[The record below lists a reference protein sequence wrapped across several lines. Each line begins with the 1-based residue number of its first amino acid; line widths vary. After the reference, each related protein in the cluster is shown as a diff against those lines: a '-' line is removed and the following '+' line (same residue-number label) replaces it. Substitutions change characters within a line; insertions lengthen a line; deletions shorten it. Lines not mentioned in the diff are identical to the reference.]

1 MALPMT
7 ENDRDREGVPP
18 TIQELVQTHRD
29 ATGHSLHTLEQ
40 RSGDDHPVHFSYWH
54 KILTGKIKAFPT
66 NPETFTGIARAL
78 GTTELA
84 VVLGFARQF
93 GVPIRTPAFASQVPS
108 AVDTIPP
115 EEQRAWL
122 TLLRERAVGETRTR
136 NPAPVVTDEEIAAR
150 GLLPGRP
157 ATARV
162 KHRDH
167 C

>member
-1 MALPMT
+1 MALPVT
-7 ENDRDREGVPP
+7 ENDGDCEGVPP

-29 ATGHSLHTLEQ
+29 ATGHSLHTLEA
-40 RSGDDHPVHFSYWH
+40 RSGDERPVHFSYWH

-66 NPETFTGIARAL
+66 NPETFTGIAQAL

-93 GVPIRTPAFASQVPS
+93 GIPIRTPAFAAQVPS

-122 TLLRERAVGETRTR
+122 TLLRERAVAGTRTR
-136 NPAPVVTDEEIAAR
+136 SPAPVVTDEEIEAR
-150 GLLPGRP
+150 GLIPGRP
-157 ATARV
+157 ATAQV
-162 KHRDH
+162 KQRDR